1 MTNSFLFKL
10 QVGKIWF
17 TGITPTNTALSLY
30 TGDGSILK
38 LTNKNYSSQASQN
51 DASSRIIEQTTEFT
65 LKPTIEAQCNF
76 SVELKTAIQPNL
88 QMSDYQSSENES
100 SNSSRYSS
108 QKSSQKS
115 VNGSAAGHSSGNNSG
130 KHNSKTE
137 EKDWFQLAYFNT
149 KFDLRNT
156 VGTSDAGLDRESI
169 TITVEKPRFY
179 LQPGSID
186 SAILFWLNYK
196 STYEYWIQQRQQF
209 SSVLIDESEQ
219 SPMSSL
225 GTPNAKNT
233 SSKQPANE
241 PIQAINNFIA
251 LKLR

>member
-1 MTNSFLFKL
+1 M
-10 QVGKIWF
+10 
-17 TGITPTNTALSLY
+17 Y

-38 LTNKNYSSQASQN
+38 LTNKNYLSQTSQT

-76 SVELKTAIQPNL
+76 SVELKTAIQPNVQL
-88 QMSDYQSSENES
+88 SEYQSSDNES

-115 VNGSAAGHSSGNNSG
+115 VNGSSAHSSGKSSG
-130 KHNSKTE
+130 KRNSKTE

-156 VGTSDAGLDRESI
+156 VGTSDGGLDRESI

-186 SAILFWLNYK
+186 CAILFWLNYK

-209 SSVLIDESEQ
+209 SSVLIDESER

-225 GTPNAKNT
+225 GTPNAKNMP
-233 SSKQPANE
+233 SKQPANE
-241 PIQAINNFIA
+241 PIKAINNFIA

>member
-1 MTNSFLFKL
+1 
-10 QVGKIWF
+10 
-17 TGITPTNTALSLY
+17 
-30 TGDGSILK
+30 
-38 LTNKNYSSQASQN
+38 
-51 DASSRIIEQTTEFT
+51 
-65 LKPTIEAQCNF
+65 
-76 SVELKTAIQPNL
+76 
-88 QMSDYQSSENES
+88 MSDYQSSENES

-115 VNGSAAGHSSGNNSG
+115 VSGSAGHGSGKSSG
-130 KHNSKTE
+130 KRNSKTE

-209 SSVLIDESEQ
+209 SSVLIDESEH

-225 GTPNAKNT
+225 GNPNAKNT
-233 SSKQPANE
+233 PSKQPPNE
-241 PIQAINNFIA
+241 PIKAINNFIA